1 MSQHTTAPISS
12 PCHCISARLLFWLL
26 WSRIDLLSHWYQLKK
41 NIWEKCESNPCNIIP
56 ASPIFLLS
64 SVLRSI
70 IENNWLP
77 VMIRGLIVRSNQGEV
92 ACLHISLLLLYN
104 CVVWERCS
112 EGAPLSLPAGY
123 LLTPAWTE
131 LGTAQPQLVS
141 LYYVVMF
148 FVIVLFWCVWF

>member
-1 MSQHTTAPISS
+1 MSPHTTAPISS

-64 SVLRSI
+64 SLLRSI

-112 EGAPLSLPAGY
+112 EGAPLSL
-123 LLTPAWTE
+123 LVQTWLICIICVIWCIWHKNMTIVNFVD
-131 LGTAQPQLVS
+131 LGV
-141 LYYVVMF
+141 
-148 FVIVLFWCVWF
+148 